1 MRTITT
7 TIFSWSHSCLTLNYD
22 YENIESKMRV
32 LAAWNNYRSSGAREE
47 NSLRDFSL
55 EKLYDR
61 WAIMLVTL
69 IYLLYSGPKKG
80 LVYSILSR
88 GKCVSSA
95 PYATENLF
103 SSYAFLLSF
112 LSAL

>member
-1 MRTITT
+1 MKILKVKLEYWLPGITT
-7 TIFSWSHSCLTLNYD
+7 G
-22 YENIESKMRV
+22 
-32 LAAWNNYRSSGAREE
+32 ASGTREE
-47 NSLRDFSL
+47 NSLRDFTL

-61 WAIMLVTL
+61 WAVMLVTL
-69 IYLLYSGPKKG
+69 IYLLYSGSKKG